1 VAGPA
6 PKFTESQ
13 LQQWKLIAHFRQLLA
28 EHAPQSPEHPGWSAR
43 KLKQFDYLSLFL
55 LGLVNPT
62 LKTLRGLSAASQWER
77 VQQEVCGSAVAL
89 GSLSEAQHLVD
100 PQLLEGLIASL
111 SEQIR
116 AQGALPTDLR
126 QAWQV
131 GLAQDSSL
139 FAATARMFW
148 AQYGGGKAGHANH
161 AVRLHVSLHL
171 WDEQPARVTVTPG
184 KVCERKVWREH
195 LEAGATYVG
204 DRYYGQDYRM
214 FARLQEKD
222 CHFVLRLRDEAVLE
236 GQRENPLDRAAEQAG
251 VVADVWGVLGS
262 VQRYRTQPLRVL
274 TVRKPSGTLMRLVTN
289 FSPEQMSACQ
299 LLTLY
304 RRRWQVECFFRWL
317 KCLLGCRHWLAQS
330 QTGVTV
336 QLYLAVI
343 AGLMLH
349 LVLGRRPSRR
359 LWECLQFYLTGW
371 ATAEELLRA
380 AQAEWAKTNAKKSV
394 SL

>member
-1 VAGPA
+1 VAESA
-6 PKFTESQ
+6 PKFSENQ
-13 LQQWKLIAHFRQLLA
+13 LQQWKLIAQFRQLLA
-28 EHAPQSPEHPGWSAR
+28 DHAPQASEHPGWSAR
-43 KLKQFDYLSLFL
+43 KLQQFDYLSLFL

-62 LKTLRGLSAASQWER
+62 IKTLRALSVASHWER
-77 VQQEVCGSAVAL
+77 VQQEVCGHAVAL

-100 PQLLEGLIASL
+100 PQLLEGLIQSL
-111 SEQIR
+111 SEQISK
-116 AQGALPTDLR
+116 QGALPTDLR

-139 FAATARMFW
+139 FEATARMFW
-148 AQYGGGKAGHANH
+148 AQYGGGKAGRANH

-171 WDEQPARVTVTPG
+171 WDEQPARVRVTPG

-204 DRYYGQDYRM
+204 DRYYGQDFKM
-214 FARLQEKD
+214 FARLAEKG
-222 CHFVLRLRDEAVLE
+222 CHFVLRLRDEAVLTK
-236 GQRENPLDRAAEQAG
+236 QQENAVDAAAAQAG
-251 VVADVWGVLGS
+251 VEADVWGVLGS
-262 VQRYRTQPLRVL
+262 VRRYRTAPLRVL
-274 TVRKPSGTLMRLVTN
+274 TIRKPSGLLMRLVTN
-289 FSPEQMSACQ
+289 FSPEQMSASQ
-299 LLTLY
+299 ILTLY

-343 AGLMLH
+343 AGLMLQ

-359 LWECLQFYLTGW
+359 LWECVQLHLTGW
-371 ATAEELLRA
+371 VKPEELLRA
-380 AQAEWAKTNAKKSV
+380 VQAEWAKVSAKKSV
-394 SL
+394 AR